1 MKKKLLAILLAVSC
15 VVSLTACSSK
25 EDTAAVEAIET
36 NTDEATSEA
45 EETTAESMEETSIT
59 EETSMESIEKAGR
72 GEVNSPSELSDD
84 IYSFQVSIDGTI
96 YQFPMWASD
105 FEALGWT
112 YDGDA
117 SKTLSSNEYT
127 AAEKWVKGDISVY
140 TKLANLSMNTV
151 TMTESMVGGI
161 TLEEYQLKDGNCE
174 IILPKGIQYGVST
187 KEDVIAAYGSP
198 NYEYDGENWYK
209 MGYEK
214 DYYQSVYLY
223 ISAETGKLCE
233 IEIENIVELE
243 GADNS
248 VDATVPDVVKNY
260 KAPTT
265 LGDDL
270 YEFDIEL
277 EGNLYTLPCPVSELL
292 ANGFTINE
300 DNSESAFGAQG
311 HGWLEIVYDNQAYH
325 TIVQNFADYATTA
338 ENCFI
343 TDIETSIY
351 GPEYDLTIP
360 CGIKRGDSEESVL
373 EKIKNYNYEVDA
385 EEGSEFTYYE
395 ISNPEG
401 SSLEGYEIVIKD
413 GEVIIIEVSTD
424 REPQ

>member
-1 MKKKLLAILLAVSC
+1 MKKKLLAVLLAASC
-15 VVSLTACSSK
+15 VLSLTACSAK
-25 EDTAAVEAIET
+25 EDTLDEAVVDLNTEEAATAVETET
-36 NTDEATSEA
+36 V
-45 EETTAESMEETSIT
+45 EETTIAEEAST
-59 EETSMESIEKAGR
+59 EEMDKTSR
-72 GEVNSPSELSDD
+72 GEVNTPSELSDD
-84 IYSFQVSIDGTI
+84 LYSFQISIDGTI

-112 YDGDA
+112 YAGDA
-117 SKTLSSNEYT
+117 TRTLASNEYT
-127 AAEKWVKGDISVY
+127 VAETWKKGNTSVY

-151 TMTESMVGGI
+151 SMKDCMVAGI
-161 TLEEYQLKDGNCE
+161 EVDEYLLKDSDSE

-187 KEDVIAAYGSP
+187 KEDVIAAYGDP
-198 NYEYDGENWYK
+198 TYEYDGDNWYK

-214 DYYQSVYLY
+214 DYYQEIFLY
-223 ISAETGKLCE
+223 ISTETGKLCQ
-233 IEIENIVELE
+233 IELENMIELE

-260 KAPTT
+260 KAPTA

-277 EGNLYTLPCPVSELL
+277 EGKLYTLPCPVSEFL

-300 DNSESAFGAQG
+300 DNSDEAFPSEGS
-311 HGWLEIVYDNQAYH
+311 GWLELVYNNQAFH
-325 TIVQNFADYATTA
+325 TIVYNYADYATTA
-338 ENCFI
+338 ENCFV

-360 CGIKRGDSEESVL
+360 CGIKRGDSEADLL
-373 EKIKNYNYEVDA
+373 EKIKDFNYEVSN

-395 ISNPEG
+395 ISKPEG
-401 SSLEGYEIVIKD
+401 SRLEGYDIVTKG
-413 GEVIIIEVSTD
+413 GEVVIIEVSTD
-424 REPQ
+424 RDPQ

>member
-1 MKKKLLAILLAVSC
+1 MKKKLLAMLLTVTC
-15 VVSLTACSSK
+15 VLSLTGCSAQ
-25 EDTAAVEAIET
+25 EDTLDTEAVEINTEEAASET
-36 NTDEATSEA
+36 V
-45 EETTAESMEETSIT
+45 EETTTVVEETVEETT
-59 EETSMESIEKAGR
+59 EEAAEKAER
-72 GEVNSPSELSDD
+72 GEVNTPSELSDD

-117 SKTLSSNEYT
+117 TQTLSSNEYT
-127 AAEKWVKGDISVY
+127 TAETWVKGDISVY
-140 TKLANLSMNTV
+140 TDLANLSMNTV
-151 TMTESMVGGI
+151 TMTESMVAGI
-161 TLEEYQLKDGNCE
+161 QVDEFLLRDAECE

-187 KEDVIAAYGSP
+187 KEDVIAAYGTP
-198 NYEYDGENWYK
+198 NYEYDGDNWYK

-214 DYYQSVYLY
+214 DYHQNVYLY
-223 ISAETGKLCE
+223 ISTETGVLCE
-233 IEIENIVELE
+233 VEIENFIELE

-260 KAPTT
+260 TAPTA

-277 EGNLYTLPCPVSELL
+277 EGNLYTLPCPVSEFL

-311 HGWLEIVYDNQAYH
+311 SGWLELVYDNQAFH
-325 TIVQNFADYATTA
+325 TIVYNYADYATTA
-338 ENCFI
+338 ENCFV

-373 EKIKNYNYEVDA
+373 EKIKNYNYEVEA

-395 ISNPEG
+395 VSNPEG
-401 SSLEGYEIVIKD
+401 SRLEGYEIVIKG
-413 GEVIIIEVSTD
+413 GEVVIIEANTD

>member
-1 MKKKLLAILLAVSC
+1 MKKKLLAMLLAVAC
-15 VVSLTACSSK
+15 VLSLTACSSQ
-25 EDTAAVEAIET
+25 EDTLDAEVVDINTEEAMTETVEET
-36 NTDEATSEA
+36 I
-45 EETTAESMEETSIT
+45 EETTAVPETVA
-59 EETSMESIEKAGR
+59 ETAAEKADR
-72 GEVNSPSELSDD
+72 GEVNTPSKLSDD
-84 IYSFQVSIDGTI
+84 VYSFQVSIDGTI

-105 FEALGWT
+105 LAALGWT

-117 SKTLSSNEYT
+117 TQTLSSNEYT
-127 AAEKWVKGDISVY
+127 VAETWVKDDISIY
-140 TKLANLSMNTV
+140 TTLSNLSMNTV
-151 TMTESMVGGI
+151 TMTESMVAGI
-161 TLEEYQLKDGNCE
+161 EVDDYLLKDAECE

-187 KEDVIAAYGSP
+187 KDDVIAAYGTP

-214 DYYQSVYLY
+214 DYHQNVYLY
-223 ISAETGKLCE
+223 ISTETSVLCK
-233 IEIENIVELE
+233 IEVENMVELE

-260 KAPTT
+260 KAPSA
-265 LGDDL
+265 LGEDL

-277 EGNLYTLPCPVSELL
+277 EGKLYTLPCPVSELL

-311 HGWLEIVYDNQAYH
+311 SGWLEIVYNNQAYH
-325 TIVQNFADYATTA
+325 TIVHNYADYATTA

-351 GPEYDLTIP
+351 DPKYNLTIP

-373 EKIKNYNYEVDA
+373 EKIKDYNYEKTA

-395 ISNPEG
+395 ITNPEG
-401 SSLEGYEIVIKD
+401 SSLEGYDIVIKG
-413 GEVIIIEVSTD
+413 GEVVIIEVSTD

>member
-1 MKKKLLAILLAVSC
+1 MKKKLLAMLLAVSC
-15 VVSLTACSSK
+15 VLSLTACSSQ
-25 EDTAAVEAIET
+25 EDTLDAEVVDINTEEAMTETVEET
-36 NTDEATSEA
+36 I
-45 EETTAESMEETSIT
+45 EETTAVPETVA
-59 EETSMESIEKAGR
+59 ETAAEKADR
-72 GEVNSPSELSDD
+72 GEVNTPSELSDD
-84 IYSFQVSIDGTI
+84 VYSFQVSIDGTI

-105 FEALGWT
+105 LAALGWT

-117 SKTLSSNEYT
+117 TQTLSSNEYT
-127 AAEKWVKGDISVY
+127 VAETWVKDDISIY
-140 TKLANLSMNTV
+140 TTLSNLSMNTV
-151 TMTESMVGGI
+151 TMTESMVAGI
-161 TLEEYQLKDGNCE
+161 EVDDYLLKDAECE

-187 KEDVIAAYGSP
+187 KDDVIAAYGTP

-214 DYYQSVYLY
+214 DYHQNVYLY
-223 ISAETGKLCE
+223 ISTETGVLCKLE
-233 IEIENIVELE
+233 VENMVELE

-260 KAPTT
+260 KAPSA
-265 LGDDL
+265 LGEDL

-277 EGNLYTLPCPVSELL
+277 EGKLYTLPCPVSELL

-311 HGWLEIVYDNQAYH
+311 SGWLEIVYNNQAYH
-325 TIVQNFADYATTA
+325 TIVHNYADYATTA

-351 GPEYDLTIP
+351 DPKYNLTIP

-373 EKIKNYNYEVDA
+373 EKIKDYNYEKTA

-395 ISNPEG
+395 ITNPEG
-401 SSLEGYEIVIKD
+401 SSLEGYDIVIKG
-413 GEVIIIEVSTD
+413 GEVVIIEVSTD